1 MTSTLEH
8 ARDADPEIQAEPGPS
23 LLPTWAGQ
31 ALVWVVVV
39 GVVAGPLIPLLYSS
53 VRSKP
58 IYLAGGVFT
67 IAPYRTLFADPA
79 YWAAVRNTV
88 IFAVATTAIAV
99 AGGTALA
106 ILSHRT
112 NLPGRRAY
120 GLLVMAPIV
129 IPPLGLIVGWLA
141 VYGQSGYLTQLV
153 SQNLH
158 LRVWN
163 LSSIPGMSLLGS
175 VVTLPIAYLTVR
187 A

>member
-8 ARDADPEIQAEPGPS
+8 ARHADLEIPAEPRPS
-23 LLPTWAGQ
+23 RLPAWAGQ
-31 ALVWVVVV
+31 VLVWVVVI
-39 GVVAGPLIPLLYSS
+39 GVVAGPLIPMVYSS
-53 VRSKP
+53 VRSRP
-58 IYLAGGVFT
+58 IYLPGGVFT
-67 IAPYRTLFADPA
+67 FAAYRTLFADPA
-79 YWAAVRNTV
+79 YWAAVKNTV
-88 IFAVATTAIAV
+88 MFAVSTTALAV
-99 AGGTALA
+99 GGGMALA
-106 ILSHRT
+106 ILCSRT

-141 VYGQSGYLTQLV
+141 VYGQSGYLTQVV

-158 LRVWN
+158 LPAWN
-163 LSSIPGMSLLGS
+163 LSSIPGMSLLGA